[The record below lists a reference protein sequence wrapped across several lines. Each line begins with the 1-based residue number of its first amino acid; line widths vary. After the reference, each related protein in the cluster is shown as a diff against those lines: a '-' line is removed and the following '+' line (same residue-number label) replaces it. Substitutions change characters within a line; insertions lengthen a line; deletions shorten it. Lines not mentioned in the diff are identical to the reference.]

1 MTQEEQAK
9 YADLIF
15 HELRGLLPKD
25 MLSILAGAYLKTA
38 KTTISMSKIV
48 GVETEYKTGIL
59 NQLEKVRK
67 SIENSDEH
75 TNE

>member
-1 MTQEEQAK
+1 MTQEEKEK

-48 GVETEYKTGIL
+48 GVEYEYKTGIL
-59 NQLEKVRK
+59 KQLEKIK
-67 SIENSDEH
+67 DSIEDSDEH

>member
-1 MTQEEQAK
+1 MTQEEQTK
-9 YADLIF
+9 YTDLVF

-59 NQLEKVRK
+59 NQLERVRK

>member
-1 MTQEEQAK
+1 MTQEEQTK
-9 YADLIF
+9 YTDLIF
-15 HELRGLLPKD
+15 TELRGLLPKD
-25 MLSILAGAYLKTA
+25 MLTILAGAYIKTA

-48 GVETEYKTGIL
+48 GVETGYKAGIL
-59 NQLEKVRK
+59 KQLERVRK

>member
-15 HELRGLLPKD
+15 TELRGLLPKD

-59 NQLEKVRK
+59 KQLERVKE
-67 SIENSDEH
+67 SIENSKTE
-75 TNE
+75 TP

>member
-1 MTQEEQAK
+1 MTQEEQTK
-9 YADLIF
+9 YTDLVF

-59 NQLEKVRK
+59 KQLERVRK